1 LSLLREAADEPSG
14 APDFIDPV
22 SGWRTWLVVQG
33 HDGARLASV
42 SFPALW
48 PRRQRLRAS
57 CGRGFHNGSG
67 PPLRADHVAPSL
79 DCSCGI
85 YAARSID
92 RATQIADCATA
103 RFRDCLGRP
112 VLGAALGLVS
122 LWGTVVDCTQ
132 GWRAAYA
139 YPARVY
145 VLEPAYGGG
154 RAHVAGA
161 GELAADLRGYGVPV
175 DALGTSSPAEI
186 GSILRAEA
194 ADRAA

>member
-1 LSLLREAADEPSG
+1 MERDEATT
-14 APDFIDPV
+14 APDYIDPV
-22 SGWRTWLVVQG
+22 CGWRTWLVVQG

-57 CGRGFHNGSG
+57 CGRGFHNGAG
-67 PPLRADHVAPSL
+67 PPLRVDHNAPSL

-112 VLGAALGLVS
+112 VLGAAIGVVS
-122 LWGTVVDCTQ
+122 LWGTVVDCAQ
-132 GWRAAYA
+132 GWRAAFA

-145 VLEPAYGGG
+145 VLEPAYGGR
-154 RAHVAGA
+154 RASVASA
-161 GELAADLRGYGVPV
+161 GELASELRSYGVPV
-175 DALGTSSPAEI
+175 DALGLSSPAEI

-194 ADRAA
+194 DEAADRAA